1 MFKIVVFLI
10 LANPYATGATDGLVI
25 KNLDDSTL
33 AFATKQECRQYI
45 YGNWSKVL
53 TYTYS
58 QYEPGTM
65 IGSVVCQE
73 EV

>member
-10 LANPYATGATDGLVI
+10 LANPYAVGATDGLVI

-45 YGNWSKVL
+45 YGNWPKVL

-65 IGSVVCQE
+65 IGSVVCKE